1 MKRFVFTAGLVVYV
15 MLFFIDFAQAGV
27 IGTVKS
33 WLSGEVVAL
42 VASALLAIVGG
53 ACGLTYR
60 KITRTFKEMGECLA
74 AIGIAL
80 EDNKLTREELAKIVE
95 EGRDILAVWSGK

>member
-1 MKRFVFTAGLVVYV
+1 MKRFIFAAGLVVCV

-53 ACGLTYR
+53 VFGLTYR
-60 KITRTFKEMGECLA
+60 KITRTFKEIGECLT

-80 EDNKLTREELAKIVE
+80 EDNKLTREELIKSLIELKQQA
-95 EGRDILAVWSGK
+95 